1 MSFPFLTILR
11 ASFLK
16 EGETMN
22 SLNPIADLPMGLG
35 MALAQNVTAME
46 RFAEL
51 SPDEQRQIIDQTHTI
66 NSKSEMQSFVQ
77 NLTGR
82 WSL

>member
-1 MSFPFLTILR
+1 
-11 ASFLK
+11 
-16 EGETMN
+16 MN

-35 MALAQNVTAME
+35 MALAQNVNAME
-46 RFAEL
+46 HFVRL

-66 NSKSEMQSFVQ
+66 QSKDEMQSFVQ
-77 NLTGR
+77 SLSGR